1 MTTTR
6 APWFT
11 SRSDLLSVLVVG
23 GLVIVWQAIGLIAS
37 VARIAPNSDAPVDVL
52 LMGAP
57 VELPLGPD
65 GAPLAATVDSATL
78 TVSDMPIATHL
89 AAIGAAA
96 VPPLATIGVTVC
108 VLLLCRR
115 MLAGQF
121 FSGTITRLI
130 TAVSLLIAGG
140 WVAWFGCSVLASN
153 GVLALVAD
161 RALAEQITFQ
171 VSWTPILTSMA
182 VGALAAAF
190 HAGEKLQRDTEGLV

>member
-1 MTTTR
+1 MTTPR

-23 GLVIVWQAIGLIAS
+23 GAVIVWQAIGLVVS
-37 VARIAPNSDAPVDVL
+37 VARIVPNSDAPVDVL
-52 LMGAP
+52 LMGVP
-57 VELPLGPD
+57 VDLPLGPD
-65 GAPLAATVDSATL
+65 GAAVAATVDSATL
-78 TVSDMPIATHL
+78 AVSDMPVATHL

-130 TAVSLLIAGG
+130 TAASLLIAGG
-140 WVAWFGCSVLASN
+140 WAAWFGCSVLASN

-171 VSWTPILTSMA
+171 VSWTPILASMA

>member
-1 MTTTR
+1 MTTRT
-6 APWFT
+6 PWFT
-11 SRSDLLSVLVVG
+11 SRSDLLSLLVVG
-23 GLVIVWQAIGLIAS
+23 AAVIVWQAAGLVAS
-37 VARIAPNSDAPVDVL
+37 VARILPNTDAPVEVM

-65 GAPLAATVDSATL
+65 GAAVGATVESATL
-78 TVSDMPIATHL
+78 TVSDMPVATYL
-89 AAIGAAA
+89 GAIGAAA

-108 VLLLCRR
+108 VLLLARR

-121 FSGTITRLI
+121 FSGTTTRLI

-153 GVLALVAD
+153 GVLAQVAD
-161 RALAEQITFQ
+161 RAVLEQITFQ
-171 VSWTPILTSMA
+171 VSWTPILASMA

-190 HAGEKLQRDTEGLV
+190 HAGERLERETAGLV

>member
-1 MTTTR
+1 MPTK

-11 SRSDLLSVLVVG
+11 SRSDLWSVLIVG
-23 GLVIVWQAIGLIAS
+23 GAVVVWQAIVLVVS
-37 VARIAPNSDAPVDVL
+37 LVQIAPNQDAPVEV
-52 LMGAP
+52 MIAGSS
-57 VELPLGPD
+57 VGLPLGPE
-65 GAPLAATVDSATL
+65 GAVLPASVDTATL
-78 TVSDMPIATHL
+78 RVSDMPIATHL
-89 AAIGAAA
+89 AAMGAVA

-130 TAVSLLIAGG
+130 TAISLLIGGG
-140 WVAWFGCSVLASN
+140 WLAWFGCAVMASN

-161 RALAEQITFQ
+161 RAITEEITFQ
-171 VSWTPILTSMA
+171 LSWTPVLTSMA

-190 HAGEKLQRDTEGLV
+190 AAGERLQRDAEGLV

>member
-23 GLVIVWQAIGLIAS
+23 GLVIVWQAVGLIAS

-65 GAPLAATVDSATL
+65 GAPLAATVESATL

-140 WVAWFGCSVLASN
+140 WVAWFGCSVMASN

>member
-1 MTTTR
+1 MTTR

-11 SRSDLLSVLVVG
+11 SRSDLISILVVG
-23 GLVIVWQAIGLIAS
+23 AAVIVWQAGGLIAS
-37 VARIAPNSDAPVDVL
+37 VVRLLPNRDAPVDV
-52 LMGAP
+52 MIAGAP
-57 VELPLGPD
+57 VELPLGPG
-65 GAPLAATVDSATL
+65 GAALAATVDTATL
-78 TVSDMPIATHL
+78 TVSDMPAATYV
-89 AAIGAAA
+89 AALGAAV

-130 TAVSLLIAGG
+130 TAVSLLIGGG
-140 WVAWFGCSVLASN
+140 WLAWFGCSVMASN
-153 GVLALVAD
+153 GVLAQVAD
-161 RALAEQITFQ
+161 RAVAEEITFQ

-190 HAGEKLQRDTEGLV
+190 SAGERLQRDAEGLV

>member
-1 MTTTR
+1 M
-6 APWFT
+6 
-11 SRSDLLSVLVVG
+11 
-23 GLVIVWQAIGLIAS
+23 
-37 VARIAPNSDAPVDVL
+37 PV
-52 LMGAP
+52 
-57 VELPLGPD
+57 
-65 GAPLAATVDSATL
+65 
-78 TVSDMPIATHL
+78 ATHR

-130 TAVSLLIAGG
+130 TAASLLIAGG
-140 WVAWFGCSVLASN
+140 WAAWFGCSVLASN

-171 VSWTPILTSMA
+171 VSWTPILASMA

>member
-1 MTTTR
+1 MTTR

-11 SRSDLLSVLVVG
+11 SRSDLISILVVG
-23 GLVIVWQAIGLIAS
+23 AAVIVWQAGGLIAS
-37 VARIAPNSDAPVDVL
+37 VVRILPNRDAPVDV
-52 LMGAP
+52 MIAGAP
-57 VELPLGPD
+57 VELPLGPG
-65 GAPLAATVDSATL
+65 GAALAATVDTATL
-78 TVSDMPIATHL
+78 TVSDMPVATYV
-89 AAIGAAA
+89 AALGAAV

-130 TAVSLLIAGG
+130 TAVSLLIGGG
-140 WVAWFGCSVLASN
+140 WLAWFGCSVMASN
-153 GVLALVAD
+153 GVLAQVAD
-161 RALAEQITFQ
+161 RAVAEEITFQ

-190 HAGEKLQRDTEGLV
+190 SAGERLQRDAEGLV